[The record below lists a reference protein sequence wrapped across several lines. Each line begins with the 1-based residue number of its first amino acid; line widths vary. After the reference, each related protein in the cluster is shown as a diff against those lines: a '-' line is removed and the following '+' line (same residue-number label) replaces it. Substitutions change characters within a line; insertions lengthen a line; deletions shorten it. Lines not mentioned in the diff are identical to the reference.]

1 MSKTLSYRDAVRL
14 LGGED
19 SKVLSA
25 LDKAAG
31 GVLLGVAAG
40 VPGVLALLGAKAE
53 AVRLG
58 KELLRKLSERR
69 GGLSRYN

>member
-1 MSKTLSYRDAVRL
+1 VSKTLSYRDAVRL